1 MNEPMMRETQNKP
14 NMRKTPHKP
23 MMREALNEPMM
34 RDTEE
39 IKYMSKLYKPMMIM
53 DGVFY

>member
-14 NMRKTPHKP
+14 KMRKTPHKP

-53 DGVFY
+53 DGMFY